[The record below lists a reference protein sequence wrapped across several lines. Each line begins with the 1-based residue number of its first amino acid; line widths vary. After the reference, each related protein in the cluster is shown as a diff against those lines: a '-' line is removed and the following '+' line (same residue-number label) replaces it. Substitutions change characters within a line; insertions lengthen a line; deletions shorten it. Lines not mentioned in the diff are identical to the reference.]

1 MSRLILIGL
10 VVGATIGCGSD
21 SKSGPDA
28 YTGNHPP
35 PRVIPGGGIGDGAV
49 DGVVNLYVID
59 DVTRAPVAGATVRV
73 GGLDGTTDA
82 TGLFVAN
89 DLAGPQ
95 TVAVAAS
102 GYRSELWLGANGA
115 NMTIDVKPA
124 VDPPLTHANLSG
136 SITGFDAVTV
146 PTGHHKAAIVAY
158 SQDDKAIDAENNLA
172 TANSANICDTGVAN
186 GGCDFTITART
197 GHVALIAMIL
207 DHDLNGTPLNPA
219 DDKYTII
226 GWAGR
231 TGLVVAD
238 GADQVNVTLSMVPV
252 GQLQQVTVAIGQP
265 PLAQTG
271 ALVGLELGA
280 DGVAY
285 LPMPLYATAPT
296 ILAPSLAA
304 FPGATYR
311 MVGFSSDGAAT
322 NPAQAAVELRAQTA
336 TSLSAPAWLAPP
348 STLSLTRT
356 GGSWDAL
363 PGALVQGATY
373 DTATTHLLSVT
384 AFDGSTTFTISDV
397 VALPATGTLTAKG
410 TGLAGTLDLTNFAI
424 DADLAKVTA
433 FSSEPMTIN

>member
-1 MSRLILIGL
+1 MTRFILIGL
-10 VVGATIGCGSD
+10 VASATIGCGSD
-21 SKSGPDA
+21 SKPGPDA

-35 PRVIPGGGIGDGAV
+35 PRIIAGGGIGDGPV

-59 DVTRAPVAGATVRV
+59 DVTREPVAGATVRV
-73 GGLDGTTDA
+73 GGIDGTTDA

-124 VDPPLTHANLSG
+124 TDPALTHANLSG
-136 SITGFDAVTV
+136 SITGFDAITV
-146 PTGHHKAAIVAY
+146 PTGHHKAAIVTY
-158 SQDDKAIDAENNLA
+158 SQDDKAIDAENNLQ
-172 TANSANICDTGVAN
+172 TANNANICDTGTAN
-186 GGCDFTITART
+186 GGCTFTVTART
-197 GHVALIAMIL
+197 GHVALLAMIL

-219 DDKYTII
+219 DDTYTII
-226 GWAGR
+226 GWATH

-238 GADQVNVTLSMVPV
+238 GADQVNVTLSMVT
-252 GQLQQVTVAIGQP
+252 QLSQVTVAIGQP

-285 LPMPLYATAPT
+285 LPSPLVATSPM
-296 ILAPSLAA
+296 ILAPSLTAVA
-304 FPGATYR
+304 GATYR
-311 MVGFSSDGAAT
+311 MVGFSNDGATT
-322 NPAQAAVELRAQTA
+322 NQAQAAVELRGQTA
-336 TSLSAPAWLAPP
+336 TSLAAPAWLAPP

-363 PGALVQGATY
+363 SGALVQGATY
-373 DTATTHLLSVT
+373 DSGTTHLLSVT

-410 TGLAGTLDLTNFAI
+410 TALGGTLDLTNFAI

-433 FSSEPMTIN
+433 FSTQPMTIN